1 MHCLCIIFS
10 KTLAAFLSKRKPYVF
25 GLSCSVVAACHS
37 EVVGSFL
44 MKPNS
49 GSVVLGVDV
58 GTTSVSVVA
67 IRQSGQIMAS
77 ITRAH
82 EANVAGLAEEYAEQK
97 PECLLHVTLQLL
109 AEVAVVCRQQ
119 QCFAKCIGLTGQMH
133 GVILLDANGRP
144 LGNVVTWQ
152 DKRSVIAADSG
163 RTILDELSERAEA
176 CDMWATGCQLASGYL
191 GTTVFAMQQLGQWPS
206 TCVKVCMVADW
217 IAAQLCA
224 GIPVMDRSHAA
235 STGLYDLLADDWSE
249 PLLKATAVRR
259 DWLPEVCH
267 SGIAVGLLCSDVAA
281 GTGLSADVV
290 VCNAVGD
297 HQAAVLSS
305 LPHDKHSV
313 LINVG
318 TGGQIAWRVPEFVH
332 VAEMETRIL
341 PNLSTDSARSK
352 HGYDF
357 MLVGAGLWGGDAIAW
372 VNQTVRSW
380 LASFGVLKT
389 VDEVWNVLQSQ
400 LPSTSSTSRCKTEG
414 GIYCEPFFSGTRF
427 EPSRTAT
434 LGGIGQRNFTPAN
447 LLLSVYEGIAR
458 TMQATFA
465 QACLSVVDVGDFGEV
480 QQIVMSGN
488 ACQRNPGLVA
498 AVAKAFEVPVLL
510 SPIVEE
516 AAVGAALLAG
526 VGVDFWP
533 DLETAR
539 TQLVAV

>member
-1 MHCLCIIFS
+1 
-10 KTLAAFLSKRKPYVF
+10 
-25 GLSCSVVAACHS
+25 
-37 EVVGSFL
+37 

-67 IRQSGQIMAS
+67 IHQSGQIMAS

-82 EANVAGLAEEYAEQK
+82 EANVAGLAQGYAEQN
-97 PECLLHVTLQLL
+97 PACLLHVTVKLL
-109 AEVAVVCRQQ
+109 SEVAAICHKQNCVV
-119 QCFAKCIGLTGQMH
+119 KCIGLTGQMH
-133 GVILLDANGRP
+133 GVVLLDANGTP

-163 RTILDELSERAEA
+163 RTIMDELSERTESR
-176 CDMWATGCQLASGYL
+176 DMWATGCQLASGYL
-191 GTTVFAMQQLGQWPS
+191 GTTVFAMQQLGQWPTS
-206 TCVKVCMVADW
+206 CVKVCMVADW

-224 GIPVMDRSHAA
+224 RIPVMDRSHAA
-235 STGLYDLLADDWSE
+235 SSGLYDLLAGDWSE
-249 PLLKATAVRR
+249 PLLNATAVRR

-267 SGIAVGLLCSDVAA
+267 SGTAVGLLCSDVAA

-290 VCNAVGD
+290 VCNAIGD

-305 LPHDKHSV
+305 LPNEKRSV

-318 TGGQIAWRVPEFVH
+318 TGGQIAWRVPEFVR

-357 MLVGAGLWGGDAIAW
+357 MLVGAGLCGGDAIAW

-380 LASFGVLKT
+380 LASFGVSQT
-389 VDEVWNVLQSQ
+389 VNEVWDVLQSQ
-400 LPSTSSTSRCKTEG
+400 LANRGSANMSETEG
-414 GIYCEPFFSGTRF
+414 CIYCEPFFSGTRL

-434 LGGIGQRNFTPAN
+434 LGGIGQRNFSPVN

-465 QACLSVVDVGDFGEV
+465 QACLSLADVGDSGGL

-488 ACQRNPGLVA
+488 ASQRNPELIA

-526 VGVDFWP
+526 TGVDFWS

-539 TQLVAV
+539 NQLVAV